1 MLTVIIPSRNEMF
14 LSKTIEDI
22 LKKARGE
29 IEVIAVLDGYWPS
42 ETKREKWSTPAI
54 IQDDR
59 VTYIHFGEPRGL
71 RVAINAGVAIAK
83 GDYVMKVDGHCLFDE
98 GFDVKLA
105 EDCEDNWVVIPRRY
119 SLDAENWCIDMNRP
133 IRDYHYMC
141 FPDPNKAHDVGM
153 HGVEWPER
161 TKERSDS
168 KYDIDDTMSFQG
180 SCWFMKK
187 TWFESCIKQMDE
199 NPIFAK
205 WAQEPTEIGCKTWLS
220 GGAVKVNKKTY
231 YAHLHKGKTYGRGYI
246 MDEAG
251 VIAGH
256 KYSAQYWMNNQ
267 WPYQIHKIDWLIEKF
282 MPVPTW
288 PLNRDRWVAP

>member
-119 SLDAENWCIDMNRP
+119 SLDPENW
-133 IRDYHYMC
+133 
-141 FPDPNKAHDVGM
+141 
-153 HGVEWPER
+153 
-161 TKERSDS
+161 
-168 KYDIDDTMSFQG
+168 
-180 SCWFMKK
+180 
-187 TWFESCIKQMDE
+187 
-199 NPIFAK
+199 
-205 WAQEPTEIGCKTWLS
+205 
-220 GGAVKVNKKTY
+220 
-231 YAHLHKGKTYGRGYI
+231 
-246 MDEAG
+246 
-251 VIAGH
+251 
-256 KYSAQYWMNNQ
+256 
-267 WPYQIHKIDWLIEKF
+267 KIDETYI
-282 MPVPTW
+282 
-288 PLNRDRWVAP
+288 